1 MKTED
6 IQWHIYSNAV
16 AGATQHVTGYHV
28 PSGLTAQA
36 SHKSEHKAKTEIL
49 LQLAEMM
56 VEFERIKTK
65 VPTLVIERDNGDA
78 RCNFCDGPMP
88 CNCPPPTD
96 IDEIIEKDLIARAK
110 YTDLLDERNDN

>member
-16 AGATQHVTGYHV
+16 AGATQNVTGYHV

-36 SHKSEHKAKTEIL
+36 SHKSLHKAKTEIL
-49 LQLAEMM
+49 IQLAELI
-56 VEFERIKTK
+56 VEFERIK
-65 VPTLVIERDNGDA
+65 VAPPPPLILDRDSGDG

-88 CNCPPPTD
+88 CNCPPPEN
-96 IDEIIEKDLIARAK
+96 IEEIIEKGLIAKAK
-110 YTDLLDERNDN
+110 YTDLLDERD